1 MGALALFVGLVKDVV
16 ATGLTVCAIGLGVEG
31 VVGWWACQ
39 VGFFP
44 GDSVGMVG
52 MMFAIQAEFVTKV
65 V

>member
-1 MGALALFVGLVKDVV
+1 MGALTLVGLRIEVG
-16 ATGLTVCAIGLGVEG
+16 AAGLTVCAIGLGVEG